1 MLNWMSN
8 LLPSYQEHDN
18 TRVLVP
24 HTDLGT
30 GQGNVLTGLF
40 NEPPKNAP
48 TGPIF
53 IFTGWNNVS
62 NFQKVL
68 DFNTQFGVVQ
78 SKTLTPNPTIFD
90 TDPQK
95 VEFCLKLIREEARET
110 EEAVK
115 NKDFVET
122 VDGLVD
128 QLYVIYGMLARI
140 GVDAD
145 KAFDLVHE
153 NNMSKLCKTEEEAQR
168 SVKYYIDAS
177 ALGYDSPC
185 YRKAPDD
192 IHWVVYNSSTNKIL
206 KSIEWKPVDLT
217 SVVS

>member
-1 MLNWMSN
+1 MFSWVSN

-24 HTDLGT
+24 HADLGT
-30 GQGNVLTGLF
+30 GQGNVLTGLV
-40 NEPPKNAP
+40 NEPPKSAP

-53 IFTGWNNVS
+53 TGWNNAS

-78 SKTLTPNPTIFD
+78 SKILAPNPTIFD

-95 VEFCLKLIREEARET
+95 VEFCLKLIRKEARKT

-122 VDGLVD
+122 ADGLVD

-145 KAFDLVHE
+145 KAFNLVHE
-153 NNMSKLCKTEEEAQR
+153 NNMSKLCYTEEEAEMT
-168 SVKYYIDAS
+168 VGYYIDNAWS
-177 ALGYDSPC
+177 FGYDSPC
-185 YRKAPDD
+185 YRKAPDN
-192 IHWVVYNSSTNKIL
+192 IHWVVYNESTNKIL

-217 SVVS
+217 PILS